1 MSESERD
8 VNRSNPWL
16 FFGLALGL
24 TWLLWIP
31 AALLP
36 LAEPAWPVLALHY
49 LGGVMPMVAAI
60 LLLCTRHTSQER
72 RDYWRRIID
81 FKRIGGKWYA
91 AILLTVPAL
100 TALAALGDV
109 VLGGM
114 GAEFEAAARFV
125 DRPLAL
131 VPFAIFM
138 LLFGP
143 LPEEVAWRGYA
154 LDGLQNRWN
163 ALISS
168 LILGLVWTAWHLP
181 LFFIQGSYQH
191 GLGVGTQGFWLYMLD
206 KVPQSI
212 LMTWIYNNTRRST
225 LSAVLFHFV
234 VNFVGELFWLAP
246 RAEVLYIASWWVAAV
261 VVTAVWGPQ
270 RLVRG
275 QRVGWGG
282 EAT

>member
-1 MSESERD
+1 VSESERD
-8 VNRSNPWL
+8 VKRSNPWL

-72 RDYWRRIID
+72 RGYWQRIID

-109 VLGGM
+109 VLGGT
-114 GAEFEAAARFV
+114 GAKLEAAARFV

-275 QRVGWGG
+275 QRVGWG